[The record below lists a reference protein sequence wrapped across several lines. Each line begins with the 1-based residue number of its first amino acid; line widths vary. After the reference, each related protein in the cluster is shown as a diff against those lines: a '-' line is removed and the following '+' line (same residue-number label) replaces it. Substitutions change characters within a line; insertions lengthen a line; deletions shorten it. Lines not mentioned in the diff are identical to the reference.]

1 MSESKTEA
9 ELIKQRQKHRKR
21 KRKIGKLLS
30 EFRESTSALPDATV
44 VLDSDQAVQW
54 WNDKADT
61 KLGFDRKNCR
71 GKHIRKLLHDPVFRA
86 YLDAGD
92 FSHPIQI
99 PAPLDDGITLEI
111 RIVPFGK
118 GKLLLQARDITRL
131 AQLETI
137 RSDFV
142 ANVSHEMRTPL
153 TVVHGYLE
161 SMLHGR
167 DDGLDPWRGIVEQM
181 YQQSARMQRIVE
193 DLLLISRLESEN
205 DDRTLS
211 QFDVRPLLS
220 AVRDEAITLSGEDKH
235 NITLEIEGDTNFTGV
250 FSEIDSAFSNLVLNA
265 VRYTPVGG
273 DIHIRWSAGKSGPCF
288 SVTDTGIGIAADH
301 IPRLTERFYRVD
313 VGRSRSSGGTGL
325 GLAIVKHVLLR
336 HGSELHIESE
346 LAKGSTFTC
355 CFPLQGNYK

>member
-1 MSESKTEA
+1 MGDSQTATALAK
-9 ELIKQRQKHRKR
+9 LQQKNRKR
-21 KRKIGKLLS
+21 KRKISRVLS

-44 VLDSDQAVQW
+44 VLDSNRAVQW
-54 WNDKADT
+54 WNEKANE
-61 KLGFDRKNCR
+61 KLGFDRKKCR
-71 GKHIRKLLHDPVFRA
+71 GKSIRKLLKDPVFRA

-92 FSHPIQI
+92 FSRPIQM
-99 PAPLDDGITLEI
+99 PAPLDDGMTLEV
-111 RIVPFGK
+111 RIVPFGQ
-118 GKLLLQARDITRL
+118 GKLLLQARDISRL

-161 SMLHGR
+161 SMLHVD
-167 DDGLDPWRGIVEQM
+167 DDGLNSWRGIIEQM
-181 YQQSARMQRIVE
+181 YQQSVRMQRIVE

-205 DDRTLS
+205 DDRSLS
-211 QFDVRPLLS
+211 QFDLRPLLS
-220 AVRDEAITLSGEDKH
+220 AVRDEAITVSGEDNH
-235 NITLEIEGDTNFTGV
+235 NITLEIEGNTTFTGV
-250 FSEIDSAFSNLVLNA
+250 LSEIDSAFSNLVLNA

-273 DIHIRWSAGKSGPCF
+273 EIQIRWQGSDGKACF

-301 IPRLTERFYRVD
+301 IPRLTERFHRVD

-336 HGSELHIESE
+336 HGSELQIESE
-346 LAKGSTFTC
+346 LGKGSTFSC
-355 CFPLQGNYK
+355 CFPQKRVVH

>member
-1 MSESKTEA
+1 MSANAYEIQLDRLRVKNS
-9 ELIKQRQKHRKR
+9 KR
-21 KRKIGKLLS
+21 KRKISRILS
-30 EFRESTSALPDATV
+30 EFRESTTALPDATV
-44 VLDSDQAVQW
+44 VLDREQTVQW
-54 WNDKADT
+54 WNEKAIE
-61 KLGFDRKNCR
+61 KLGFNRKSCR
-71 GKHIRKLLHDPVFRA
+71 GKHIRKLLKDPVFRA

-92 FSHPIQI
+92 FSNQI
-99 PAPLDDGITLEI
+99 EMPAPVNEQVKLEV

-161 SMLHGR
+161 SMLHSG
-167 DDGLDPWRGIVEQM
+167 DQALAEWNPIVEQM

-193 DLLLISRLESEN
+193 DLLLISRLESEH
-205 DDRTLS
+205 DRTVD

-220 AVRDEAITLSGEDKH
+220 AVRDEAVTLSGEQKH
-235 NITLEIEGDTNFTGV
+235 NVILEIEGDTNFVGV
-250 FSEIDSAFSNLVLNA
+250 FSEIDSAFSNLVSNA
-265 VRYTPVGG
+265 VRYTPAGG
-273 DIHIRWSAGKSGPCF
+273 DIHIRWWNSKNGPCF
-288 SVTDTGIGIAADH
+288 SVADAGIGIEPEH

-336 HGSELHIESE
+336 HGSELQIESK
-346 LAKGSTFTC
+346 LGKGSTFKC
-355 CFPLQGNYK
+355 CFPAQKYSD

>member
-1 MSESKTEA
+1 MNKSNTE
-9 ELIKQRQKHRKR
+9 LTKLQQKHRKR
-21 KRKIGKLLS
+21 KRKIGRILS

-61 KLGFDRKNCR
+61 KLGFDRKDCR
-71 GKHIRKLLHDPVFRA
+71 GTNIRKLLKDPIFRA

-92 FSHPIQI
+92 FSQPIQM
-99 PAPLDDGITLEI
+99 PAPVDDGIALEV

-118 GKLLLQARDITRL
+118 GRLLLQARDITRL

-161 SMLHGR
+161 SMLHGK
-167 DDGLDPWRGIVEQM
+167 DDGLDPWRGIIEQM

-193 DLLLISRLESEN
+193 DLLLISRLESEH
-205 DDRTLS
+205 DDRSLS
-211 QFDVRPLLS
+211 QFDLRPLLS
-220 AVRDEAITLSGEDKH
+220 AIKDEAITLSGEDRH
-235 NITLEIEGDTNFTGV
+235 NITLEIQGDTIFTGV
-250 FSEIDSAFSNLVLNA
+250 FSEIDSAFSNLALNA
-265 VRYTPVGG
+265 VRYTPKGG
-273 DIHIRWSAGKSGPCF
+273 DIHIRWCNGKNGPCF
-288 SVTDTGIGIAADH
+288 SVTDTGIGIAAEH

-313 VGRSRSSGGTGL
+313 IGRSRSSGGTGL

-336 HGSELHIESE
+336 HGSELRIESKLGE
-346 LAKGSTFTC
+346 GSTFTC
-355 CFPLQGNYK
+355 CFPLQDKFV

>member
-1 MSESKTEA
+1 MSDSRTET
-9 ELIKQRQKHRKR
+9 ELTKLRHKQRKR
-21 KRKIGKLLS
+21 KRKIGRILS

-44 VLDSDQAVQW
+44 VLDSERAVQW
-54 WNDKADT
+54 WNDKADE
-61 KLGFDRKNCR
+61 KLGFDRKECR
-71 GKHIRKLLHDPVFRA
+71 GQHIRDLLNDPVFRA

-99 PAPLDDGITLEI
+99 PAPLDDGITLEV

-167 DDGLDPWRGIVEQM
+167 DDGLDPWRKIIEQM
-181 YQQSARMQRIVE
+181 YQQSTRMQRIVE

-205 DDRTLS
+205 DDRSLS

-220 AVRDEAITLSGEDKH
+220 AVRDEAITLSGDKRH
-235 NITLEIEGDTNFTGV
+235 KITLEVKGDTAFTGV

-265 VRYTPVGG
+265 VRYTPEGG
-273 DIHIRWSAGKSGPCF
+273 DIHISWSKGKNGPCF
-288 SVTDTGIGIAADH
+288 SVTDTGIGIAAEH

-313 VGRSRSSGGTGL
+313 IGRSRSSGGTGL

-336 HGSELHIESE
+336 HGSELHITSK
-346 LAKGSTFTC
+346 LGKGSTFTC
-355 CFPLQGNYK
+355 CFPLQGHYA